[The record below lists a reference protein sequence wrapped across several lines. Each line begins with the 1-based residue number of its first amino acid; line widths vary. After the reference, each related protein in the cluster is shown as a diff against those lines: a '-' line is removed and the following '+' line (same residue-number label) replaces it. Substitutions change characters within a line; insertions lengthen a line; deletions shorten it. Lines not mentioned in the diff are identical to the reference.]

1 MFIIYFK
8 EGLRQCVQD
17 HKKQC
22 PLTKKKSDCRSC
34 KINEN
39 CVDQWDLT
47 HRGATLM
54 RKFQGKSM
62 AGIIKSYGWAQKEKE
77 IKAGP
82 GKNLERKNFL
92 IRKMFLPKKKI

>member
-1 MFIIYFK
+1 
-8 EGLRQCVQD
+8 
-17 HKKQC
+17 
-22 PLTKKKSDCRSC
+22 
-34 KINEN
+34 
-39 CVDQWDLT
+39 
-47 HRGATLM
+47 M